1 MEISVVIPVYNK
13 EAYVERCFRQL
24 MAQDFDSFE
33 VVAVDDGSTDRSGE
47 ICDEMAQQDQRI
59 RIIHTENGGV
69 TAARRRGMEE
79 SQGKYIMFVDSD
91 DELLPGALRTM
102 HQAIEESGADEVIA
116 TYYDQYGQRYDTG
129 RRGFVEGEGII
140 HDLLSSR
147 LGVCVLWG
155 IIFRREL
162 LEGCLD
168 TPPQIRNGEDILMQ
182 IKYLVKRPKVYFIA
196 DAIYLYNKGLPND
209 RKLQLSVERLYDE
222 TLRKTL
228 EPRWDEFKHYHT
240 QHQLKIYED
249 FVESRQ
255 WDACREYAKDIRPN
269 VTSHHPLADRIVFFL
284 PPRISYFLVHTY
296 RWWLHKV

>member
-13 EAYVERCFRQL
+13 EAYVKRCFRQL

-47 ICDEMAQQDQRI
+47 ICDKMAQQDQRI

-102 HQAIEESGADEVIA
+102 HQTIEESGADEVIA
-116 TYYDQYGQRYDTG
+116 TYYDQYGQLYDTG
-129 RRGFVEGEGII
+129 RRGFVDGEGII

-168 TPPQIRNGEDILMQ
+168 TPPQIRNG
-182 IKYLVKRPKVYFIA
+182 
-196 DAIYLYNKGLPND
+196 LPND
-209 RKLQLSVERLYDE
+209 RKLQLPVERLYDE

-269 VTSHHPLADRIVFFL
+269 VTSRHPLADRIAFFL

-296 RWWLHKV
+296 RWWLHKA

>member
-13 EAYVERCFRQL
+13 EAYVKRCFRQL

-47 ICDEMAQQDQRI
+47 ICDKMAQQDQRI

-102 HQAIEESGADEVIA
+102 HQTIEESGADEVIA

-140 HDLLSSR
+140 HDCCGESSS
-147 LGVCVLWG
+147 VVNCWKVVS
-155 IIFRREL
+155 
-162 LEGCLD
+162 
-168 TPPQIRNGEDILMQ
+168 TPHPRFAMARISSCRSN
-182 IKYLVKRPKVYFIA
+182 VSS
-196 DAIYLYNKGLPND
+196 ND
-209 RKLQLSVERLYDE
+209 RKSISLPTPSISTIKAFPTTVNCNFPLSAFMTRRYA
-222 TLRKTL
+222 R
-228 EPRWDEFKHYHT
+228 PW
-240 QHQLKIYED
+240 
-249 FVESRQ
+249 SR
-255 WDACREYAKDIRPN
+255 DG
-269 VTSHHPLADRIVFFL
+269 TSSSITTHNT
-284 PPRISYFLVHTY
+284 S
-296 RWWLHKV
+296 

>member
-47 ICDEMAQQDQRI
+47 ICDKMALQDQRI

-102 HQAIEESGADEVIA
+102 HQTIEESGADEVIA

-182 IKYLVKRPKVYFIA
+182 IKCLVKRPKVYFIA
-196 DAIYLYNKGLPND
+196 DSIYLYNKGLPND
-209 RKLQLSVERLYDE
+209 RKLQLSVERIYDE

-255 WDACREYAKDIRPN
+255 WDACCEYAKDIRPN
-269 VTSHHPLADRIVFFL
+269 VTSRHPLADRIAFFL

-296 RWWLHKV
+296 RWWLHKA

>member
-1 MEISVVIPVYNK
+1 MEISVIIPVYNK

-79 SQGKYIMFVDSD
+79 SQGRYIMFVDSD

-116 TYYDQYGQRYDTG
+116 TYYDQYGQLYDTG

-147 LGVCVLWG
+147 LGVCVLRLCAVG
-155 IIFRREL
+155 
-162 LEGCLD
+162 
-168 TPPQIRNGEDILMQ
+168 NH
-182 IKYLVKRPKVYFIA
+182 
-196 DAIYLYNKGLPND
+196 LP
-209 RKLQLSVERLYDE
+209 S
-222 TLRKTL
+222 
-228 EPRWDEFKHYHT
+228 
-240 QHQLKIYED
+240 
-249 FVESRQ
+249 
-255 WDACREYAKDIRPN
+255 
-269 VTSHHPLADRIVFFL
+269 
-284 PPRISYFLVHTY
+284 
-296 RWWLHKV
+296 

>member
-1 MEISVVIPVYNK
+1 
-13 EAYVERCFRQL
+13 
-24 MAQDFDSFE
+24 
-33 VVAVDDGSTDRSGE
+33 
-47 ICDEMAQQDQRI
+47 
-59 RIIHTENGGV
+59 
-69 TAARRRGMEE
+69 
-79 SQGKYIMFVDSD
+79 
-91 DELLPGALRTM
+91 
-102 HQAIEESGADEVIA
+102 
-116 TYYDQYGQRYDTG
+116 
-129 RRGFVEGEGII
+129 
-140 HDLLSSR
+140 
-147 LGVCVLWG
+147 
-155 IIFRREL
+155 
-162 LEGCLD
+162 
-168 TPPQIRNGEDILMQ
+168 MQ

-269 VTSHHPLADRIVFFL
+269 VTSHHPLADRIAFFL

-296 RWWLHKV
+296 RRLRKA